1 MTASDSSNPV
11 TGFKKQQNS
20 SIFSA
25 AAATRRIDVLF
36 RAMSTDFLLREQFVT
51 DPSQVVSEYVYGSR
65 LPAETASIRNQL
77 LYAVMSNHRLLGW
90 LESYATQNNR
100 RLPGADKFV
109 KDFGNAVVQ
118 YGGHHIVLALIRAST
133 EKEAL
138 NIEEALLPV
147 IFSFFNRGGGAFV
160 SGTEM
165 STGTNFGTER
175 SGTEMSTGSIFAAG
189 TEMSTGTDFGT
200 ERSGTEMSTGS
211 IFAAGTEMSTGTD
224 FGTERSG
231 TEMST
236 GSIFAPGPIF
246 GGIFALGTE
255 MSTGTDFGTERSGT
269 EMSTGRGFAPY
280 HILVSLEALAQ
291 YAGQLKDAGALNT
304 FRSE

>member
-1 MTASDSSNPV
+1 MTDSGSSKPV
-11 TGFKKQQNS
+11 TEFKKQQNS
-20 SIFSA
+20 SIFGV
-25 AAATRRIDVLF
+25 AAATRRTDVLF
-36 RAMSTDFLLREQFVT
+36 RAMSTDSLLREQFVT
-51 DPSQVVSEYVYGSR
+51 DPSQVLSEYVYGSR
-65 LPAETASIRNQL
+65 LPADTASVRNQL

-90 LESYATQNNR
+90 LESYSTQHNG
-100 RLPGADKFV
+100 RLPGADNFV
-109 KDFGNAVVQ
+109 KDFGSAVVQ

-138 NIEEALLPV
+138 NIEEALLPI
-147 IFSFFNRGGGAFV
+147 IFSFFNRGGGVFS

-165 STGTNFGTER
+165 STGTDFGTER
-175 SGTEMSTGSIFAAG
+175 SGTERSGGILSTIFGGIFAAG

-200 ERSGTEMSTGS
+200 ERSGTERSGE

-231 TEMST
+231 TERS
-236 GSIFAPGPIF
+236 
-246 GGIFALGTE
+246 GIFV
-255 MSTGTDFGTERSGT
+255 
-269 EMSTGRGFAPY
+269 APY
-280 HILVSLEALAQ
+280 YVLVSLEALAQ